1 MTLFVRPH
9 QGNTGSIGPG
19 GQLLHRSSTECVRGG
34 DHDAA
39 TCISQELGKL
49 PDGRG
54 FPHAIHADD
63 HHHGG
68 SLGEAQSRVI
78 FRELSFE

>member
-9 QGNTGSIGPG
+9 QGYSGSIRPG

-39 TCISQELGKL
+39 TCIGQKLGELS
-49 PDGRG
+49 DGG
-54 FPHAIHADD
+54 GLAHTIHADD

-68 SLGEAQSRVI
+68 SLGEAEGWVI